1 MGIHIRKRRRYYRK
15 PGRASLRS
23 LFYKNLI
30 YLVSLIFISGIIF
43 GGYRLYGFVKRSE
56 YFAIKR
62 INVFGTKYS
71 FAEDIKDLAGISE
84 GENIFSFSSD
94 KAAEQIKNHPW
105 IKKVIVNKH
114 LPDRVSIEVVE
125 YKPVML
131 INFLRLYLVDEN
143 GIVFK
148 LLSVDENFDLPIIS
162 GIEKED
168 YLNNTEICRQKIL
181 TVFRIENRFSRLFPQ
196 IPISEIVV
204 EKDGDYTIIT
214 AKNSFEIRLGQSDF
228 ETKLEILSAILNE
241 SRELNISPEI
251 VFLDTKREGIYT
263 MKVRQKN
270 RP

>member
-1 MGIHIRKRRRYYRK
+1 MGIHIKKRRRYYRRPK
-15 PGRASLRS
+15 GASLRS
-23 LFYKNLI
+23 LLYKNLI
-30 YLVSLIFISGIIF
+30 YLVSLLFVSGIIF
-43 GGYRLYGFVKRSE
+43 GGYRLYGFVKRSG
-56 YFAIKR
+56 YFAIKQ
-62 INVFGTKYS
+62 INISGTKYS
-71 FAEDIKDLAGISE
+71 FVEDIRDLAGILE

-105 IKKVIVNKH
+105 VKKVIVNKH
-114 LPDRVSIEVVE
+114 LPDRVSIEVIE

-131 INFLRLYLVDEN
+131 INFVRLYLVDEN

-148 LLSVDENFDLPIIS
+148 PLSVDENFDFPIIS

-168 YLNNTEICRQKIL
+168 YINNTEICRQKIL
-181 TVFRIENRFSRLFPQ
+181 TAFRIENRFSRLFPE

-214 AKNSFEIRLGQSDF
+214 ARDSFEIRLGQSDF
-228 ETKLEILSAILNE
+228 ETKLEIVGAILNK

-251 VFLDTKREGIYT
+251 VFLDAKREGIYT